1 MKMNELKSLDEKALA
16 EKLGEFR
23 KELFNMRFQHT
34 TAQLEQT
41 HKLKVIKKTI
51 ARILTVMHEKRV
63 GA

>member
-1 MKMNELKSLDEKALA
+1 MKINELKSLDEKALV

-23 KELFNMRFQHT
+23 KELFNLRFQHS

-41 HKLKVIKKTI
+41 HKLKDVKQTI